1 VEWVDE
7 REGWDAVWKAVEM
20 SGKIEV
26 EGVSLSRVVF
36 FSRDASLDRISLDS
50 LDGEG

>member
-1 VEWVDE
+1 MEWVDE

-36 FSRDASLDRISLDS
+36 FF
-50 LDGEG
+50 EGRELGSYIAGHS